1 LNFDL
6 YIITANNILALLELI
21 ELSIINN
28 LLIIILLS
36 QTHSLYA
43 IYCSFPV
50 LRSKNETEKIQIS
63 RILTARSLAGN
74 APLSAKSS
82 PASAL
87 LIRNITLSAK
97 SDFGAKVISPKK

>member
-1 LNFDL
+1 M
-6 YIITANNILALLELI
+6 
-21 ELSIINN
+21 SIINN

-36 QTHSLYA
+36 KTQNLYA
-43 IYCSFPV
+43 IYFSFPV

-63 RILTARSLAGN
+63 RILTARSLA
-74 APLSAKSS
+74 PLSAKRS